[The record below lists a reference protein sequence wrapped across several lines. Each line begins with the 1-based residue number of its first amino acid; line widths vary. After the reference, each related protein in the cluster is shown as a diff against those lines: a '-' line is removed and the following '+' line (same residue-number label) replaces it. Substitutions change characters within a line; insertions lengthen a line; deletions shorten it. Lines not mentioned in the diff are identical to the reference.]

1 MSLITKGHNVKVHY
15 KGTLTDGTEFDNSK
29 TRGNPI
35 QVQVGSGQLISG
47 FDSAL
52 QGMGL
57 GEVKTFTVKTDDA
70 YGAVKEEAIQ
80 EYPKTVFPQGY
91 EFSVGSTVQG
101 ASPTG
106 EQVLARIISL
116 GESTVVLDHN
126 HPLAGED
133 LTFEVEIIDIEGE

>member
-70 YGAVKEEAIQ
+70 YGAVKEDAIQ
-80 EYPKTVFPQGY
+80 EYPKTNDP
-91 EFSVGSTVQG
+91 S
-101 ASPTG
+101 
-106 EQVLARIISL
+106 
-116 GESTVVLDHN
+116 
-126 HPLAGED
+126 
-133 LTFEVEIIDIEGE
+133 